1 MEIVYVLE
9 AYASSR
15 ELALKVMIVKMNIA
29 LRKRVLSP
37 VRLDLEDSSKR
48 SFMLFVFVS
57 LRLGS
62 ILYSNLI

>member
-37 VRLDLEDSSKR
+37 VRLDLEDSSTC
-48 SFMLFVFVS
+48 SFFLLFVDVS
-57 LRLGS
+57 N
-62 ILYSNLI
+62 SNSN